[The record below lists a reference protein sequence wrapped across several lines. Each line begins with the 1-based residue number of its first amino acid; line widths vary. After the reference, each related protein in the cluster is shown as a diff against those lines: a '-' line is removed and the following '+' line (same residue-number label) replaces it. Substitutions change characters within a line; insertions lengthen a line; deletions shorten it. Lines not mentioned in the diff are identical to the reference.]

1 MPQRVESSIMVEAPV
16 ARVYDYWRDLEN
28 LPNFMSNIEE
38 VRNIGDDMTHWVV
51 KGPLGTKMEYDAET
65 TQDQE
70 NDAISWNSTDG
81 NVQTSGQVRFQ
92 ELGSERTRVEV
103 TMNYSDPPGGRL
115 GELGSNLVA
124 NPQIMLDQDLQN
136 FKEIMEGTSTP
147 EEVQQRVSVANAQS
161 GLAAS
166 LTSGTGLLILGGAV
180 LLLLFFLRRRGKS
193 LKRSR
198 IILEF

>member
-1 MPQRVESSIMVEAPV
+1 MVEAPV